1 MVMRLVRVQQTME
14 RKAVAAALPV
24 DDALRAELIEA
35 VGGDRVRA
43 AVDIR
48 PYGDD
53 DGHDWYLVSDL
64 SGGLH
69 ASGQGHAGREDHVL
83 GVGGGGPPPPPPAD
97 PGPVRGPR
105 RFWGRGGGPALDPS
119 PPVCPAARA

>member
-69 ASGQGHAGREDHVL
+69 ASGQGHAVREDHVL
-83 GVGGGGPPPPPPAD
+83 GVGGASTTLAQLTIRDEVGS
-97 PGPVRGPR
+97 
-105 RFWGRGGGPALDPS
+105 ALDLG
-119 PPVCPAARA
+119 ARCGGQALHLSTHVG